1 MSGVDKRV
9 PLSVISGFSKAGRSD
24 VVSIVAIYL

>member
-24 VVSIVAIYL
+24 VVSVVAVCL